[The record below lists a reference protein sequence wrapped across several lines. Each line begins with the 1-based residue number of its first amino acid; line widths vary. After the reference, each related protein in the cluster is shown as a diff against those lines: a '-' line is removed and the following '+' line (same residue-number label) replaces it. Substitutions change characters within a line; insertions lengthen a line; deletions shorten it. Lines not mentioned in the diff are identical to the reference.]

1 MRSAKVGSKR
11 QLSHEA
17 RGERPKLASVV
28 EISRQFLR
36 SVRID
41 TDFGREDA
49 LSGYVCQ
56 GTARTVLES
65 MARQLTE
72 TKQRAFTWTGPY
84 GGGKSSL
91 ALMLCSLVGQ
101 SAKLRA
107 KAHAILDLPSD
118 SVVNKAFEARGHGWL
133 VVPVVGKRASVA
145 AEIADA
151 LAVAKGEPYAASKRK
166 HVDVIAELVAEA
178 NQHRQGVLL
187 VIDELGKFLEA
198 SAQEGGEDI
207 YFFQQLAEAA
217 SRVSG
222 KLVVVGI
229 LHQAFEA
236 YASRLGRETRDDWG
250 KVQGRFVDIPL
261 VSATDE
267 VIELIGRA
275 IKVAPTLDLKAP
287 PGAVDVVAVV
297 ADSIRARRPGTPVGV
312 AAGLARC
319 RPLHP
324 VTAALLGPI
333 SKRRFGQNERSIF
346 GFLASR
352 EPLGFAEFLEAEPAD
367 WRSMYGPARFWDYL
381 RANLEPAIL
390 ASPDS
395 HRWSVALEA
404 VERAEAK
411 GEPKHVE
418 LTKAVAL
425 IEMFRNGS
433 GLAPEEAILTV
444 SVLRYEKEQIK
455 AALQQL
461 VAWKILIE
469 RKHLGAY
476 GVYAGSDFD
485 IEGAIKAVRGE
496 MGEPSLGH
504 VSALSDLQPILA
516 KRLYQQTGTMRWLTR
531 RIVRMGDIEGVLQR
545 FKPDRGSLGAF
556 ILCLPEA
563 ELAEKKVEARIH
575 KLSLEQADVPALIG
589 VPANAKQIAELSM
602 ELAAAERV
610 FKTRPELEGDSV
622 ARREI
627 MGRIAAVRSNLE
639 EELTDAFGLCKWYFR
654 GEVQGKERQAS
665 LSAIASTI
673 GASLYDKA
681 PWIFSEL
688 INREDP
694 SSNSIKARKD
704 LMYRMVSHG
713 DLAKLGYDGMPA
725 DAGLYFNLLHA
736 PGLHA
741 KRKDAGWAFGP
752 PNMGPRGQSME
763 ALWYWTHNHVS
774 EPRKET
780 TLAELYE
787 LWAEP
792 PFGVR
797 AGAMPVLA
805 LAFYLAHRSTLAMY
819 IEGVFTPE
827 MSEAAVDEWLQD
839 PGRVKFQ
846 FVAASEEQAR
856 LVSAIAQTVSEQ
868 TQTTVAPVPLDAA
881 RALVGLVLGLAG
893 WTKRTARV
901 GQLAQDVRGM
911 LLKANDPH
919 RVLFTALPALLQTT
933 DTTQLVETLRQ
944 ITTELATAFE
954 TMLRQVEASVLSA
967 LDHTGRTPEQL
978 HARAANVK
986 GITGDF
992 RLDAFAARL
1001 EVYDGSSE
1009 AIEGLISLAVSKPS
1023 ANWVDRDVDAALL
1036 QLGEW
1041 ALAFRRAETMAPL
1054 RGRPSTRRVIGVVF
1068 GSKHGQDACGSVD
1081 VAEADAASVDA
1092 LVKRLLVTV
1101 QPERPDIV
1109 LAALAEA
1116 GALLMTQP
1124 RKEVA

>member
-1 MRSAKVGSKR
+1 MVSAI
-11 QLSHEA
+11 
-17 RGERPKLASVV
+17 

-91 ALMLCSLVGQ
+91 ALMLCSLVGP
-101 SAKLRA
+101 SGTLRA
-107 KAHAILDLPSD
+107 KANEILDLPSN
-118 SVVNKAFEARGHGWL
+118 SGVHKAFEARGHGWL
-133 VVPVVGKRASVA
+133 VVPVVGKRANAA
-145 AEIADA
+145 AEIAAA
-151 LAVAKGEPYAASKRK
+151 LAMAKGEPYTAGKRK
-166 HVDVIAELVAEA
+166 HVDVVAELVAEA

-198 SAQEGGEDI
+198 SAHEGGEDI

-217 SRVSG
+217 SRASG

-236 YASRLGRETRDDWG
+236 YASRLGRAARDDWA
-250 KVQGRFVDIPL
+250 KVHGRFVDIPL

-275 IKVAPTLDLKAP
+275 IKVAPTLDLRP
-287 PGAVDVVAVV
+287 PPNAIDVVAVV
-297 ADSIRARRPGTPVGV
+297 AKAIRARRPGTPAGI

-333 SKRRFGQNERSIF
+333 SKRRFGQNERSTF

-352 EPLGFAEFLEAEPAD
+352 EPLGFAEFLDAEPAD
-367 WRSMYGPARFWDYL
+367 WPSMYGPARFWDYL

-395 HRWSVALEA
+395 HRWSVALDA

-411 GEPKHVE
+411 GEPQHVE
-418 LTKAVAL
+418 VTKAVAL

-444 SVLRYEKEQIK
+444 SVQGYESVQIREALR
-455 AALQQL
+455 QL
-461 VAWKILIE
+461 VDWKILIE

-485 IEGAIKAVRGE
+485 IEGAINSARGE
-496 MGEPSLGH
+496 MGEPSLDH

-531 RIVRMGDIEGVLQR
+531 RIVRMGDIEAVLQR
-545 FKPDRGSLGAF
+545 FKPDRGSLGSF
-556 ILCLPEA
+556 ILCLPDTEHS
-563 ELAEKKVEARIH
+563 EKKVDAFIH
-575 KLSLEQADVPALIG
+575 KLSVEYADVPALIG
-589 VPANAKQIAELSM
+589 VPANAKQIAELSL

-610 FKTRPELEGDSV
+610 FKGRPELEGDSV
-622 ARREI
+622 GRRE
-627 MGRIAAVRSNLE
+627 MLGRIAAVRGNLE

-654 GEVQGKERQAS
+654 GEAQGKEQPAS

-688 INREDP
+688 INRENP
-694 SSNSIKARKD
+694 SSNSNKARKE

-713 DLAKLGYDGMPA
+713 DQAKLGYDDMPA

-736 PGLHA
+736 PGLHTE
-741 KRKDAGWAFGP
+741 RKDIGWSFGP

-763 ALWYWTHNHVS
+763 TFWYWTHNHVS
-774 EPRKET
+774 EPRKEI
-780 TLAELYE
+780 TLTELYA
-787 LWAEP
+787 LWAAP

-797 AGAMPVLA
+797 AGVMPVLA

-827 MSEAAVDEWLQD
+827 MSESAVDEWLQD
-839 PGRVKFQ
+839 PKRVKFQ
-846 FVAASEEQAR
+846 FVAASEDQAR

-868 TQTTVAPVPLDAA
+868 TQTTVAAVPLDAA
-881 RALVGLVLGLAG
+881 RALVGLVLGLPG

-919 RVLFTALPALLQTT
+919 RVLFTALPALLQTA
-933 DTTQLVETLRQ
+933 DTTQLVDTLRQ
-944 ITTELATAFE
+944 ITTELATAYE

-967 LDHTGRTPEQL
+967 LDHTRRTPEEL
-978 HARAANVK
+978 HVRATNVK

-992 RLDAFAARL
+992 RLDAFATRL

-1009 AIEGLISLAVSKPS
+1009 AIEGLISLAASKPS
-1023 ANWVDRDVDAALL
+1023 ANWVDRDIDAALL

-1041 ALAFRRAETMAPL
+1041 ALEFRRAETMAPL

-1068 GSKHGQDACGSVD
+1068 GAKHGQDACGSVD
-1081 VAEADAASVDA
+1081 VAEADAATVDA
-1092 LVKRLLVTV
+1092 LVKRLLATV
-1101 QPERPDIV
+1101 HPERPDIV
-1109 LAALAEA
+1109 LAALAET

-1124 RKEVA
+1124 RKEAA

>member
-1 MRSAKVGSKR
+1 MRNAKR
-11 QLSHEA
+11 
-17 RGERPKLASVV
+17 RSVSESRRLVTAV

-56 GTARTVLES
+56 GTARTLLES
-65 MARQLTE
+65 MAWQIME

-91 ALMLCSLVGQ
+91 ALMLCSLVGP
-101 SAKLRA
+101 SAKLRL
-107 KAHAILDLPSD
+107 KANEILDLPSE
-118 SVVNKAFEARGHGWL
+118 SRVHKAFEARGQGWL
-133 VVPVVGKRASVA
+133 VLPVVGKRASAA
-145 AEIADA
+145 AEIAAA
-151 LAVAKGEPYAASKRK
+151 LANAKGEPYGGKRK
-166 HVDVIAELVAEA
+166 HVDIVGDLVAEA

-198 SAQEGGEDI
+198 SAQEGGDDI

-217 SRVSG
+217 SRASG
-222 KLVVVGI
+222 KLIVVGI

-236 YASRLGRETRDDWG
+236 YASRLGREARDDWA

-275 IKVAPTLDLKAP
+275 IKVSPSVDRTPP
-287 PGAVDVVAVV
+287 PGYVDVVAVV
-297 ADSIRARRPGTPVGV
+297 TQAIRARRPSTPAGIGT
-312 AAGLARC
+312 GLARC
-319 RPLHP
+319 WPLHP

-333 SKRRFGQNERSIF
+333 SKRRFGQNERSTF

-352 EPLGFAEFLEAEPAD
+352 EPLGFVEFLEAEPAD

-390 ASPDS
+390 ASPDA

-411 GEPKHVE
+411 GEPQHVE
-418 LTKAVAL
+418 VTKAVAL

-444 SVLRYEKEQIK
+444 SVQGYEPEQIK
-455 AALQQL
+455 AALRQL
-461 VAWKILIE
+461 VDWKILIE

-485 IEGAIKAVRGE
+485 IEGAINQARGE
-496 MGEPSLGH
+496 MGEPSLDH
-504 VSALSDLQPILA
+504 VSVLSDLQPILA
-516 KRLYQQTGTMRWLTR
+516 KRLYQQTGTMRWMTR
-531 RIVRMGDIEGVLQR
+531 RIVRMSDIELVLQR
-545 FKPDRGSLGAF
+545 FKPDRGSMGSF
-556 ILCLPEA
+556 ILCLPDAQYSERGTD
-563 ELAEKKVEARIH
+563 LRMH
-575 KLSLEQADVPALIG
+575 KLSEQHSAVPALIG
-589 VPANAKQIAELSM
+589 VPANAKQIAELSL

-610 FKTRPELEGDSV
+610 FNSRPELEGDSV
-622 ARREI
+622 ARRELI
-627 MGRIAAVRSNLE
+627 GRIAAVRGNLA
-639 EELTDAFGLCKWYFR
+639 EELADAFSLCKWYFR
-654 GEVQGKERQAS
+654 GEVQSKERPAS
-665 LSAIASTI
+665 LSAIASSI
-673 GASLYDKA
+673 GASVYDKA
-681 PWIFSEL
+681 PCIFSEL

-704 LMYRMVSHG
+704 LMYRMVSHA
-713 DLAKLGYDGMPA
+713 DQARLGYEGMPA
-725 DAGLYFNLLHA
+725 DAGLYFNVLHA

-741 KRKDAGWAFGP
+741 ERNNGGWSFGP
-752 PNMGPRGQSME
+752 PNMSPRGQSMV
-763 ALWYWTHNHVS
+763 AFWYWTHNHVS
-774 EPRKET
+774 EPRKEV

-787 LWAEP
+787 LWSAP

-797 AGAMPVLA
+797 AGVMPVLA
-805 LAFYLAHRSTLAMY
+805 LAFFLAHRSTLAMY
-819 IEGVFTPE
+819 IDDVFTPE

-839 PGRVKFQ
+839 PKRVKFQ
-846 FVAASEEQAR
+846 FVAASEEQAS
-856 LVSAIAQTVSEQ
+856 LISAIARTVSEQ
-868 TQTTVAPVPLDAA
+868 TKTTVAAAPLDAA
-881 RALVGLVLGLAG
+881 RALVGLVLGLPG

-919 RVLFTALPALLQTT
+919 RVLFTALPALLKTS
-933 DTTQLVETLRQ
+933 DPIQLVEALRQ
-944 ITTELATAFE
+944 ITTELANAYE
-954 TMLRQVEASVLSA
+954 TMLRQVEVSVLSA
-967 LDHTGRTPEQL
+967 LDHTGRSLEHL
-978 HARAANVK
+978 HARATNVK

-1041 ALAFRRAETMAPL
+1041 ALEFRRAETMAPL

-1068 GSKHGQDACGSVD
+1068 GAKHGQDACGSVD
-1081 VAEADAASVDA
+1081 VAEVDAAAVDA
-1092 LVKRLLVTV
+1092 LVKRLLATV

-1124 RKEVA
+1124 RREVT